1 MKCMIEGIERAIR
14 TLCNVGNADTMRKHN
29 HKSFSSFTR
38 RVMMWL
44 GYEGENMKIME

>member
-29 HKSFSSFTR
+29 HKIIQLIHAAR
-38 RVMMWL
+38 YDVVGL
-44 GYEGENMKIME
+44 